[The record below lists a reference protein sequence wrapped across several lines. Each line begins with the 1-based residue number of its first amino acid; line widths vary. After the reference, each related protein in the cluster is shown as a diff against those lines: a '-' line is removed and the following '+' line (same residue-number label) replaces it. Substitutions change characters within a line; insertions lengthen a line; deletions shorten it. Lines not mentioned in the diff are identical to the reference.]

1 MPAKND
7 KKALLD
13 KILKSGAF
21 AHSPMYQN
29 LLKYLVE
36 ASIRQETPKEY
47 TIGREVL
54 HRGPDFNPNQDTI
67 VRVSIYNLR
76 KKLDAYYSSEGAGDA
91 VRIELP
97 KGHYAVRF
105 TDQKKAARIFQP
117 KRVAWALLITALAA
131 ANVLTFLL
139 YRKEV
144 ARLEGGS
151 RWRDDPV
158 WGDFF
163 GSRLEK
169 EIVLGDHFF
178 YVMDPDSREKRTIAR
193 RDDINSNDEFVA
205 FKNADVRRRNFKV
218 LEYPVFPKNSVWPFA
233 DIIRLF
239 GKANVEFRIN
249 CASNVTALEM
259 KERDMLFVG
268 SFHTLF
274 SFNQTFKNSRFSY
287 DVYPNTLT
295 YRDDA
300 RDSLITLSEEG
311 DPLYSH
317 VDYGIARKIPGP
329 NRNIYFI
336 FTSFHE
342 TGTTGILQQ
351 FTDPILLKKVEDV
364 LKSASGD
371 VPRYFEILFKARGY
385 NRTVYNTE
393 IIFAGEI
400 DPDSVFW

>member
-1 MPAKND
+1 MPGIND
-7 KKALLD
+7 KQALLD
-13 KILKSGAF
+13 KILESSAF

-36 ASIRQETPKEY
+36 ASIRQTTPKEY

-54 HRGPDFNPNQDTI
+54 HRGADFNPNQDTI

-76 KKLDAYYSSEGAGDA
+76 KKLDAYYSREGAGDA

-97 KGHYAVRF
+97 KGHYEVRF
-105 TDQKKAARIFQP
+105 ADQKKAVRIFQP
-117 KRVAWALLITALAA
+117 KRIAWALLILALAG

-139 YRKEV
+139 YRRE
-144 ARLEGGS
+144 AATQEAGS
-151 RWRDDPV
+151 EWRRDPV

-163 GSRLEK
+163 GSRFEK

-178 YVMDPDSREKRTIAR
+178 YVMNPDSRDRRTIAR
-193 RDDINSNDEFVA
+193 RDDINSNDEFVV
-205 FKNADVRRRNFKV
+205 FKNADIARRHFKV

-233 DIIRLF
+233 DIIRIF
-239 GKANVEFRIN
+239 DKANVGFRIN
-249 CASNVTALEM
+249 YASNVTALEM
-259 KERDMLFVG
+259 KECDMLFVG

-274 SFNQTFKNSRFSY
+274 SFNQTFKNSRFTY
-287 DVYPNTLT
+287 KVYPNTLT
-295 YRDDA
+295 YRDDS

-317 VDYGIARKIPGP
+317 VDYGVARKIPGP

-351 FTDPILLKKVEDV
+351 FTDPDLLKKIEEV
-364 LKSASGD
+364 LGSGTGD
-371 VPRYFEILFKARGY
+371 VPEYFEILFKARGY

-393 IIFAGEI
+393 ILFAGGI
-400 DPDSVFW
+400 DPASVFW